1 MSSVEIVALRC
12 PSCGNTSNVPEK
24 ELKFGY
30 QFICQYC
37 GTVSVLIINRML
49 YIPLPGEK
57 VCVNCGR
64 VAQRDARFCQCGAS
78 LVRTCI
84 FCLKEIPVDHDVCD
98 YCGWPQDVEP
108 SSEAGIKLR
117 VQRAISDFSNPDWKI
132 QKKACDALGAI
143 GPAASEAVPA
153 LADLIRR
160 SEDREVIK
168 SACEALRGIGPAAS
182 EAVPALVDLIRRSK
196 DSWVIWSAC
205 AALGAIGPAA
215 VPALADLIRRSEDRE
230 VIKSACEALRGI
242 GPAASEAVPALAD
255 FIRRS
260 KRWVILRACE
270 VLEARL
276 KGIGPAASKAGLALV
291 AEFIS
296 KEVADLIREDER
308 AIWSACEAL
317 EAIVPAA
324 SEAVPALVDLIR
336 RSEDREVIKS
346 ACEALRGIALRGIG
360 PDASE
365 AVLALVDSF
374 ERSVIKRA
382 CDALGAIG
390 PAASE
395 AVPALADLIRRS
407 KDSWVISS
415 ACAALGAI
423 GPAAVPA
430 LVDLI
435 RSEGWGVI
443 DSACEALE
451 AIGPAALPE
460 LKPLTG
466 WLSPLDKYM
475 KARLK
480 EVIAKIE
487 KKHGIQ

>member
-64 VAQRDARFCQCGAS
+64 VVQRDARFCQCGAS

-84 FCLKEIPVDHDVCD
+84 FCQKEFPVDHNVCD

-108 SSEAGIKLR
+108 SSKAGIKLR
-117 VQRAISDFSNPDWKI
+117 VQRAISDLSNLDWKI
-132 QKKACDALGAI
+132 QKKACDALIAIGPAAVPALADLIRRSEDRGVIAWACAALEAI

-160 SEDREVIK
+160 SEDREVIW
-168 SACEALRGIGPAAS
+168 SACEALIA
-182 EAVPALVDLIRRSK
+182 
-196 DSWVIWSAC
+196 
-205 AALGAIGPAA
+205 
-215 VPALADLIRRSEDRE
+215 
-230 VIKSACEALRGI
+230 I

-260 KRWVILRACE
+260 EDEKVILRVCE

-276 KGIGPAASKAGLALV
+276 KGIGPAASKAVPALV
-291 AEFIS
+291 ADLIS
-296 KEVADLIREDER
+296 EEVADLIEEVDDLISEDEKVILSACDALR
-308 AIWSACEAL
+308 AIGPAASEAVPALADLIRRSKDRKDRGVIEKACAALKAIGPDASKAVLELVDLFESSVILKACEVL
-317 EAIVPAA
+317 EAIGPAA

-346 ACEALRGIALRGIG
+346 ACA
-360 PDASE
+360 
-365 AVLALVDSF
+365 
-374 ERSVIKRA
+374 
-382 CDALGAIG
+382 ALGAIG

-395 AVPALADLIRRS
+395 
-407 KDSWVISS
+407 
-415 ACAALGAI
+415 
-423 GPAAVPA
+423 AVPA

-443 DSACEALE
+443 DSACAALE

-475 KARLK
+475 KARIK
-480 EVIAKIE
+480 ELIAKIE
-487 KKHGIQ
+487 KKHGIR